1 MVAGSYCV
9 WFGSVFVAMVF
20 TDAPSSE
27 TLICGLP
34 LYINLR
40 LLSTDKGLCIID
52 SAGLATGFWDIRMP
66 SFVEVVVN
74 TRYGTQPKVFAGKY
88 TFCVSCPKLA
98 LRVVDAITGVVVL
111 STYTAT
117 FMVPSKVSS

>member
-20 TDAPSSE
+20 TDVPSSE

-52 SAGLATGFWDIRMP
+52 SAGLATGFWDIRMHHLLRWLLTQDMAP
-66 SFVEVVVN
+66 SQKCLQEV
-74 TRYGTQPKVFAGKY
+74 YF
-88 TFCVSCPKLA
+88 
-98 LRVVDAITGVVVL
+98 LRVLTKI
-111 STYTAT
+111 ST
-117 FMVPSKVSS
+117 